1 MLVDVSQLNS
11 YLSRVKNKPKIVVFI
26 DWYVPAYKA
35 GGPIRSVYNLVETLK
50 KEFDFYVISSTVDID
65 GKKVSPIKENEW
77 ECKDGVNVLYL
88 SPEAITRKRIKKE
101 VKKIQPFKIYLNSLF
116 STKFTLLPLQLF
128 RNKYSIVVAPRGML
142 GKESL
147 AIKPSKKK
155 VFLALAKALNL
166 YTKVTWHVSSEIER
180 GEVEAVFGKKTK
192 IKIARNLTL
201 VTDEFTVIPKKKG
214 VLKMIM
220 VGRVVPIKNVHFF
233 LKELTQLNNDAK
245 IEVVII
251 GPLEDEL
258 YYEECKQ
265 LIKELSFNIKVE
277 FKGGLPPIKVVEL
290 YKNYHLLV
298 STSLNENYGHS
309 IAEAL
314 THGRPIL
321 VSNNTP
327 WKKLKELGIG
337 ANLPLEKGNFSKEIQ
352 RFVEMEEKEFEIMQ
366 KKAKAYALEYLKSE
380 DEIQNSI
387 RLFS

>member
-1 MLVDVSQLNS
+1 M
-11 YLSRVKNKPKIVVFI
+11 KNKPKIVVFI

-50 KEFDFYVISSTVDID
+50 KDFDFYVITSTVDID

-192 IKIARNLTL
+192 IKTARNLTL
-201 VTDEFTVIPKKKG
+201 VTDEFILIPKKKG

-233 LKELTQLNNDAK
+233 LKELGQLDNDAK

-258 YYEECKQ
+258 YYDECRQ
-265 LIKELSFNIKVE
+265 QIKGLSSNIKVE
-277 FKGGLPPIKVVEL
+277 FKGGLPPIEVVEL
-290 YKNYHLLV
+290 YKSYHLLV

-314 THGRPIL
+314 TNGRPIL

-327 WKKLKELGIG
+327 WKNLKELGIG
-337 ANLPLEKGNFSKEIQ
+337 ANLPLKKGSFSKEIQ

-366 KKAKAYALEYLKSE
+366 KNAKAYALECLKSE
-380 DEIQNSI
+380 DEIQSSV

>member
-1 MLVDVSQLNS
+1 MLVDVSHLNS

-50 KEFDFYVISSTVDID
+50 EVFDFYVITSTIDID
-65 GKKVSPIKENEW
+65 GEKLSPIKENEW
-77 ECKDGVNVLYL
+77 EYKKGVHILYL

-128 RNKYSIVVAPRGML
+128 RDKYSIVVAPRGML

-147 AIKPSKKK
+147 AIKASKKK

-201 VTDEFTVIPKKKG
+201 VTDEFTSIPKKKG
-214 VLKMIM
+214 VLKMLM

-233 LKELTQLNNDAK
+233 LKELRQLAQEAK
-245 IEVVII
+245 VEVVIV

-258 YYEECKQ
+258 YYDECRQ
-265 LIKELSFNIKVE
+265 LIKGLSSNVKVE

-337 ANLPLEKGNFSKEIQ
+337 ANLPLEQGGFAKEIQ
-352 RFVEMEEKEFEIMQ
+352 RFVEMEEGEFETMQ

-380 DEIQNSI
+380 EEIQKSV
-387 RLFS
+387 RLFC